1 MNTAAVMDKDSPE
14 WKTRE
19 DLAACYRMVA
29 HFGVEDLTYN
39 HISARVPG
47 EDALLVKPMDFMFRE
62 VTASSLLKYGLDGSP
77 LGGTTRPAPNP
88 IQVLHSAVMLARADV
103 FCVIH
108 SHSVANVAVSVH
120 PDGLLPLSQ
129 HAYTLHGKMAIHAFG
144 GYEFDLGMAEPLLRD
159 LGSCTVVVLRNHGVL
174 VAEKSIPEA
183 FVTHHF
189 YDMACRIQ
197 VAALAGGVKPIFP
210 SEAIQAHGAKQVQ
223 AFQNATRG
231 NKDWPAC
238 IRLANAL
245 YPGYRD

>member
-1 MNTAAVMDKDSPE
+1 MDKDSPE

-77 LGGTTRPAPNP
+77 LRGTTRRAPNP
-88 IQVLHSAVMLARADV
+88 IQVLHSAVMLARTDV
-103 FCVIH
+103 HCVIH

-129 HAYTLHGKMAIHAFG
+129 HAYTLHGRIAIHAFG
-144 GYEFDLGMAEPLLRD
+144 GSEFDLDMAAPLLRD
-159 LGSCTVVVLRNHGVL
+159 LGNCTVVVLRNHGVL
-174 VAEKSIPEA
+174 VAEKSVPEA

-197 VAALAGGVKPIFP
+197 VAALAGGVKPIYP
-210 SEAIQAHGAKQVQ
+210 SEAIQAHGARQVQ

>member
-1 MNTAAVMDKDSPE
+1 MPAVDKDSPE

-47 EDALLVKPMDFMFRE
+47 EAALLVKPMDFMFRE

-103 FCVIH
+103 HCVIH

-129 HAYTLHGKMAIHAFG
+129 HAYTLHGRIAIHAFG
-144 GYEFDLGMAEPLLRD
+144 GYEFDLDMAAPLLRD
-159 LGSCTVVVLRNHGVL
+159 LGNCTVVLLRNHGVL
-174 VAEKSIPEA
+174 VAEKSIAEA

-189 YDMACRIQ
+189 YEMACRIQ